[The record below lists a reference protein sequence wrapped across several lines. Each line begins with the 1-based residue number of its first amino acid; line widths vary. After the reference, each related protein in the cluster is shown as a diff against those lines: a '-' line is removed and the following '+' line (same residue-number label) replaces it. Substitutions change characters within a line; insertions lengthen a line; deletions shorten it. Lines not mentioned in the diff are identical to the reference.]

1 MRNQQDGEN
10 LTPENERSL
19 QTLVRAI
26 TLSQGEFS
34 LILLRCNYGA
44 LRQQITRRLHA
55 LSPLEIRE
63 ISLPTSVKTLYT
75 SIVEQLGDE
84 QPEALM
90 VFGLESVQDIDSVL
104 TTANRVRE
112 EFRNNFRFPV
122 LLWVNDQILQKL
134 IRLATDLE
142 SWTTAIV
149 FESST
154 HELIELIQQITD
166 EIFHGHMIPHAQVC
180 WELNQAN
187 QDLQRQGVDL
197 DPALS
202 ASLAFVR
209 GWYDYLHDD
218 IDAALE
224 SYQQSLNFWQGSNH
238 LERQGILL
246 FHLGLAGERQ
256 AQKHQ
261 GNLQTARDYFQ
272 TAIAVLEAGQFR
284 NLVAKYINKLGE
296 VLRHLQAW
304 DELQSLANKSLTLQQ
319 SYGTALQVAQCY
331 GFLAEVALEKARWS
345 EAQDFAKRALAS
357 SENVADE
364 QIHERGLYRLILARA
379 QYATK
384 QINQAIA
391 NLELAKDE
399 SDHQYNPRLYIS
411 ILAWLREWYFEEKE
425 YLQAFRLKLQQ
436 LRIEQ
441 QYKFRAFVGASYL
454 NPQRQEINTTQLQG
468 EKTGTIADEIR
479 ASGRELDVNRL
490 RDKITGN
497 QNKLIVIHGQSGVGK
512 SSILQAGLIPALQQ
526 QSIQAREALP
536 VLVRVYSDWV
546 SVLGRGISEAFEAVR
561 RSKLAVDFN
570 SDAVII
576 EQLHLNNE
584 RKFLTVLIFD
594 QFEEFFFV
602 YPDKEQRRE
611 FYDFLRV
618 CLDIPFVK
626 VVLSLREDYLHYLL
640 ELERLFDLAVVDN
653 NILDKQRRYYLGN
666 FSIEDTKKVIKSLTE
681 RTQFYLEDELV
692 EQLVSDLAGK
702 LGEVRPIEL
711 QIVGAQLQ
719 TENITRLAQYQQV
732 GTKEKLVERFLE
744 DVIRDCGTENER
756 LARLVLYLLT
766 DENGTRP
773 LKTRAELVEG
783 LAAEVDKLDLVLEI
797 FVESGL
803 VLFLPESPADR
814 YQLVHDYL
822 VAVIRQQQGNE
833 ILAELARERE
843 QRQLTEEELKRVEQK
858 NKILADA
865 QREADQK
872 IKQGR
877 NRLLISSGLSICLL
891 AVTGLYA
898 SSLFQQAESAK
909 GKQQASEKKFNEA
922 QRGLQTVKQEKQQ
935 TEIQLAKNRKQA
947 QELANQSKNLNK
959 NYQAALKNK
968 QEAEAKFKAAQ
979 LESHKASENL
989 ANAKADLD
997 KVNKE
1002 AANLQQKNAEAEARI
1017 KNATEKVKAAEV
1029 KAQQAKKQQ
1038 DDAEAKARQADE
1050 TLRKAEAELANARKA
1065 TEAAQAAQK
1074 EAQKGTEL
1082 ERAGVNALRQF
1093 EFAQLEALVAVM
1105 HSAKELKALV
1115 KDGRPL
1121 EKYPAISP
1129 MFALDSILSRITER
1143 NQLKGHQGFVLSVSF
1158 SPDGKTIATAS
1169 GDGTARLWTVDG
1181 QLLLKLKGHRGF
1193 VYSVSFSP
1201 DGKTIATASDDG
1213 TARLWTVDGQLLL
1226 ELKGHRGIVYSV
1238 SFSPD
1243 GKTIATASGD
1253 GTARLWTV
1261 DGQLLR
1267 ELTGHQGIVYSVS
1280 FSPDGKIIAT
1290 ASSDS
1295 TARLWSVDGQL
1306 LRELTG
1312 HRNSVWGVSF
1322 SPDGKTIATASD
1334 DGTAR
1339 LWTIDGQLLR
1349 ELQGHRSIV
1358 YSVSFSPDGK
1368 TIATASYDRTAR
1380 LWSVDGQLLR
1390 ELKGH
1395 QGIVWG
1401 VSFSPD
1407 GKIIATASYDGTA
1420 RLWSVDGQLLRELKG
1435 HRGIVWGV
1443 SFNPD
1448 GKTIATAS
1456 GDGTSRLWSVD
1467 GQLLRELKGHRGIVY
1482 SVSFSPD
1489 GKTIATASGDGTA
1502 RLWNVD
1508 GQLLRELKGH
1518 QGIVRSVSF
1527 SPDGKTIA
1535 TASGD
1540 GTARLWNVDGQLLL
1554 ELQGHQGG
1562 VWGVSF
1568 SPDGKTIAT
1577 ASGDGTARLW
1587 TVDGQLLRELTGHRG
1602 IVYSV
1607 SFSPDGKT
1615 IATASRDGTARLW
1628 TVDGQLLREL
1638 TGHQGSVWGVSFSP
1652 DGKTIATASD
1662 DSTARL
1668 WTVDGQLLRELKGH
1682 GGSVW
1687 GVSFSPDGKT
1697 IATASDDGTAR
1708 LWPVQSLDDL
1718 LARGCVWLQY
1728 YLKNPIASEQDKKL
1742 CEGIK

>member
-1 MRNQQDGEN
+1 MNNQCDGEN

-44 LRQQITRRLHA
+44 LRQQITRRLHE

-104 TTANRVRE
+104 TAANRVRE

-142 SWTTAIV
+142 SWTTTVV

-154 HELIELIQQITD
+154 HKLIELIQQITD
-166 EIFHGHMIPHAQVC
+166 EIFHGDIIPHAQVC
-180 WELNQAN
+180 RELTQAN
-187 QDLQRQGVDL
+187 QDLQAQKVGL
-197 DPALS
+197 NPTLQ
-202 ASLAFVR
+202 ASLAFVQ
-209 GWYDYLHDD
+209 GWYDYLHDQ

-224 SYQQSLNFWQGSNH
+224 NYQQSLNFWLGSNH

-246 FHLGLAGERQ
+246 FHLGLAWERQ

-261 GNLQTARDYFQ
+261 GNWQTARDYLQ
-272 TAIAVLEAGQFR
+272 RAIAVLEEGKFS

-304 DELQSLANKSLTLQQ
+304 DELQSLAEKSLTLQQ
-319 SYGTALQVAQCY
+319 NHGAALQVAQCY
-331 GFLAEVALEKARWS
+331 GFLAEVALAKAQWS
-345 EAQDFAKRALAS
+345 EAQEFAEHALAS
-357 SENVADE
+357 SENVADK

-411 ILAWLREWYFEEKE
+411 ILALLRKWYFNDKE
-425 YLQAFRLKLQQ
+425 YLQAFRLKLKQ
-436 LRIEQ
+436 LQIEQ

-454 NPQRQEINTTQLQG
+454 NPQRQEINTTQFQG

-490 RDKITGN
+490 RNKIAEDK
-497 QNKLIVIHGQSGVGK
+497 NKLIVIHGQSGVGK

-576 EQLHLNNE
+576 EQLRLNNE
-584 RKFLTVLIFD
+584 RNLLTVLIFD

-602 YPDKEQRRE
+602 YPDKVQRRE

-640 ELERLFDLAVVDN
+640 ELERLFDLGVVNN
-653 NILDKQRRYYLGN
+653 NILDKGIRYYLGN
-666 FSIEDTKKVIKSLTE
+666 FSVEDTKKVIKSLTE
-681 RTQFYLEDELV
+681 RTQFYLEDGLV

-719 TENITRLAQYQQV
+719 TENITTLRQYQQV
-732 GTKEKLVERFLE
+732 GTKEKLVENFLE
-744 DVIRDCGTENER
+744 DVIRDCGSENER
-756 LARLVLYLLT
+756 VARLVLYLLT

-797 FVESGL
+797 FVQSGL
-803 VLFLPESPADR
+803 VLLLPESPADR

-822 VAVIRQQQGNE
+822 VAFIRQQQGNE

-891 AVTGLYA
+891 AVTVLYA

-909 GKQQASEKKFNEA
+909 GKQQASEKELTQAQFN
-922 QRGLQTVKQEKQQ
+922 LKSVKQEKQQ
-935 TEIQLAKNRKQA
+935 TDIQLANNRKQA
-947 QELANQSKNLNK
+947 KELENQSNNLKK
-959 NYQAALKNK
+959 NYQAALKN
-968 QEAEAKFKAAQ
+968 QQDAEAKFKAAQ
-979 LESHKASENL
+979 LESQKASENL

-1002 AANLQQKNAEAEARI
+1002 AANLQQKNAKAEARI

-1050 TLRKAEAELANARKA
+1050 TLKTAQAELVNAKKA
-1065 TEAAQAAQK
+1065 TEVAQAAQA
-1074 EAQKGTEL
+1074 EAKKGTEL

-1093 EFAQLEALVAVM
+1093 EFAELEALVAVM
-1105 HSAKELKALV
+1105 HSAKELKGLV
-1115 KDGRPL
+1115 KDGRTL

-1143 NQLKGHQGFVLSVSF
+1143 NQLKGHQDWVRSVSF

-1169 GDGTARLWTVDG
+1169 SDRTARLWT
-1181 QLLLKLKGHRGF
+1181 
-1193 VYSVSFSP
+1193 
-1201 DGKTIATASDDG
+1201 T
-1213 TARLWTVDGQLLL
+1213 
-1226 ELKGHRGIVYSV
+1226 
-1238 SFSPD
+1238 
-1243 GKTIATASGD
+1243 
-1253 GTARLWTV
+1253 

-1267 ELTGHQGIVYSVS
+1267 ELKGHQG
-1280 FSPDGKIIAT
+1280 
-1290 ASSDS
+1290 
-1295 TARLWSVDGQL
+1295 
-1306 LRELTG
+1306 
-1312 HRNSVWGVSF
+1312 SVWGVSF
-1322 SPDGKTIATASD
+1322 SPDGKTIATASSD
-1334 DGTAR
+1334 RTAR
-1339 LWTIDGQLLR
+1339 LWTTDGQLLR
-1349 ELQGHRSIV
+1349 ELKGHQGSV
-1358 YSVSFSPDGK
+1358 WGVSFSPDGK
-1368 TIATASYDRTAR
+1368 TIATASSDRTAR
-1380 LWSVDGQLLR
+1380 LWTTDGQLLR

-1407 GKIIATASYDGTA
+1407 GKTIATASDDRTA
-1420 RLWSVDGQLLRELKG
+1420 RLWTTDGQLLRELKG
-1435 HRGIVWGV
+1435 HQGIVWGV
-1443 SFNPD
+1443 SFSPD

-1456 GDGTSRLWSVD
+1456 DDRTARLWTTD
-1467 GQLLRELKGHRGIVY
+1467 GQLLRELKGHQGFVYSVSFSPDGKTIATASDDRTARLWTTDGQLLRELKGHQGIVWGVSFSPDGKTIATASSDRTARLWTTDGQLLRELKGHQGIVY

-1489 GKTIATASGDGTA
+1489 GKTIATASSDRTA
-1502 RLWNVD
+1502 RLWTTD

-1518 QGIVRSVSF
+1518 QGFVLSVSF

-1535 TASGD
+1535 TASD
-1540 GTARLWNVDGQLLL
+1540 DRTARLWTTDGQLLR
-1554 ELQGHQGG
+1554 ELKGHQGI

-1577 ASGDGTARLW
+1577 ASSDRTARLW
-1587 TVDGQLLRELTGHRG
+1587 TTDGQLLRELKGHQG

-1615 IATASRDGTARLW
+1615 IATASDDRTARLW
-1628 TVDGQLLREL
+1628 TTDGQLLREL
-1638 TGHQGSVWGVSFSP
+1638 KGHQGIVWGVSFSP

-1662 DSTARL
+1662 DRTARL
-1668 WTVDGQLLRELKGH
+1668 WTTDGQLLRELKGH
-1682 GGSVW
+1682 QGIVW

-1697 IATASDDGTAR
+1697 IATASSDRTARLWTTDGQLLRELKGHQGIVYSVSFSPDGKTIATASDERTAR
-1708 LWPVQSLDDL
+1708 LWPVQSLDQL
-1718 LARGCVWLQY
+1718 LVRGCAWLQY
-1728 YLKNPIASEQDKKL
+1728 YVRNPIASEQDRKL